1 MAYSMSESDEESLL
15 QSLALLEEEHQEL
28 NDILGNEKQLAL
40 FDEITIQRL
49 KKRKLLLKDSIKKIR
64 SILYPDII
72 A

>member
-1 MAYSMSESDEESLL
+1 MSKSDEENLA

-28 NDILGNEKQLAL
+28 NNILDDQIELSM

-49 KKRKLLLKDSIKKIR
+49 KKRKLLLKDKIKKIR